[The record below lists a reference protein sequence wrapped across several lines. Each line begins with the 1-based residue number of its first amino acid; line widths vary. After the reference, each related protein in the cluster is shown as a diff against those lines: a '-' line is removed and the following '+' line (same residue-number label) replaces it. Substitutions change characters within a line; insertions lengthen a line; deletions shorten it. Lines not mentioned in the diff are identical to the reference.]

1 MRQPAGEAAGEQA
14 SDNERHGPQ
23 DTQER
28 DERHQPPG
36 PARITAQEQD
46 LVECRRE
53 QGERQQSASPPAAPV
68 VTPHR
73 HDPDPEERGNGW
85 RHPRQVV
92 LMKEAGSANEDAHC
106 EQSRAPQDQG

>member
-36 PARITAQEQD
+36 PARIAAQEQD
-46 LVECRRE
+46 LLKCRRE
-53 QGERQQSASPPAAPV
+53 QGERQQPASPPAAPV
-68 VTPHR
+68 VR
-73 HDPDPEERGNGW
+73 HIVTIPIPKSAA
-85 RHPRQVV
+85 
-92 LMKEAGSANEDAHC
+92 MAGDIPV
-106 EQSRAPQDQG
+106 R